1 MDYLCCYNGDE
12 FRKQL
17 IYNALGWGMK
27 TPEQRAREK
36 IDDLLEAAG
45 WVVQSR
51 NELNLG
57 AGLGVAVREF
67 QTTSGPADYVLF
79 VNRKAVGV
87 WGYAFS

>member
-1 MDYLCCYNGDE
+1 
-12 FRKQL
+12 
-17 IYNALGWGMK
+17 MK

-36 IDDLLEAAG
+36 IDELLEAAG